1 MKPLHPDTAFSAS
14 FIGFGL
20 IGGSI
25 AKALK
30 KSCPDCRLLAYD
42 YYSDASFQAEK
53 NDTRDSSL
61 LKALSDGILDKIE
74 TTLSPELTE
83 SQVIFLC
90 APVLTNISY
99 LTRLK
104 PLIAPHTVL
113 TDVGSVK
120 GNIYE
125 AVKQLHM
132 EDNFIGGHPM
142 TGSEKSGYENA
153 DARLLENAYYILTP
167 TKGSSPKA
175 LSFLKAL
182 VAAMGALP
190 VVMDFDEHDNIL
202 SAISHVPHIIATSLV
217 NMVRNS
223 DDEENHMF
231 SLAAGGFKDIT
242 RIASA
247 SPVMWQ
253 NICLTNRDGI
263 TSFLDR
269 YIGELSYMKT
279 LVAGQKESELL
290 EAFQTAKDYRDS
302 IPKRRINAPERIY
315 ELYLDIIDEAGAIA
329 SIATLLASNG
339 ISIKNIGILHNR
351 EFEEGVLHMEFYEDT
366 AVENAAALLTK
377 HHYTI
382 YQR

>member
-1 MKPLHPDTAFSAS
+1 METDFCAG

-30 KSCPDCRLLAYD
+30 KAYPACKL
-42 YYSDASFQAEK
+42 YALNHHGSILSP
-53 NDTRDSSL
+53 SL
-61 LKALSDGILDKIE
+61 QKALDDGILDGIE
-74 TTLSPELTE
+74 SGLEEKLAKCRI
-83 SQVIFLC
+83 IFLC
-90 APVLTNISY
+90 APVLTNIAY
-99 LTRLK
+99 LKSLK
-104 PLIAPHTVL
+104 PLLSENTIL

-125 AVKQLHM
+125 AIEELDM
-132 EDNFIGGHPM
+132 AASFIGGHPM
-142 TGSEKSGYENA
+142 TGSEKTGYENA
-153 DARLLENAYYILTP
+153 DSLLMENAYYILTP
-167 TKGSSPKA
+167 TEASSA
-175 LSFLKAL
+175 RDLAFLKTL
-182 VAAMGALP
+182 VEAMGSIPIVL
-190 VVMDFDEHDNIL
+190 DCREHDNIVA
-202 SAISHVPHIIATSLV
+202 AISHVPHIIASSLV
-217 NMVRNS
+217 NMVRTS

-242 RIASA
+242 RIASS

-253 NICLTNRDGI
+253 NICLTNSDSI
-263 TSFLDR
+263 TAFLDC
-269 YIGELSYMKT
+269 YIKELSSMKALISKGDET
-279 LVAGQKESELL
+279 GLL
-290 EAFQTAKDYRDS
+290 HTFQEAKDYRDS
-302 IPKRRINAPERIY
+302 IPKRRVNAPGRVY

-366 AVENAAALLTK
+366 AVEQAADLLK
-377 HHYTI
+377 RHHYII

>member
-1 MKPLHPDTAFSAS
+1 METDFCAG

-30 KSCPDCRLLAYD
+30 KAYPDCQLYAL
-42 YYSDASFQAEK
+42 
-53 NDTRDSSL
+53 NHHGTIPHPSL
-61 LKALSDGILDKIE
+61 QKALEDGILDGIE
-74 TTLSPELTE
+74 TSLEKKFISCRI
-83 SQVIFLC
+83 IFLC
-90 APVLTNISY
+90 APVLTNIAY
-99 LTRLK
+99 LKELK
-104 PLIAPHTVL
+104 PLLSKNTIL

-125 AVKQLHM
+125 AVQELGM
-132 EDNFIGGHPM
+132 TASFIGGHPM
-142 TGSEKSGYENA
+142 TGSEKTGYENA
-153 DARLLENAYYILTP
+153 DSLLMENAYYILTP
-167 TKGSSPKA
+167 AEDASARDLT
-175 LSFLKAL
+175 FLKNL
-182 VAAMGALP
+182 VKGMGSIP
-190 VVMDFDEHDNIL
+190 VVLDCREHDNIVA
-202 SAISHVPHIIATSLV
+202 AISHVPHIIASSLV
-217 NMVRNS
+217 NMVRTS

-242 RIASA
+242 RIASS

-253 NICLTNRDGI
+253 NICLTNSDSI
-263 TSFLDR
+263 TTFLDR
-269 YIGELSYMKT
+269 YIGELSSMKT
-279 LVAGQKESELL
+279 LISEKEEAKLL
-290 EAFQTAKDYRDS
+290 NTFQAAKDYRDS
-302 IPKRRINAPERIY
+302 IPKRRVNAPGRVY

-366 AVENAAALLTK
+366 AVEQAADLLK
-377 HHYTI
+377 RHHYTI